1 LSILE
6 ITRKLEFDA
15 GHRIPNH
22 HGQCKHLH
30 GHRYQ
35 LEITISGEMI
45 KKSGASDEGMVLD
58 FGQIKQIAK
67 EQLVDLWDH
76 AFLVARAD
84 TEVLN
89 FLNKLP
95 NHKTVILDEIPTVEN
110 LAEKAFA
117 MLSPLIEKEFE
128 GRIYLKK
135 VRLYETPNCWADVSV
150 SR

>member
-1 LSILE
+1 MSILE

-45 KKSGASDEGMVLD
+45 QKSGASDEGMVLD

-76 AFLVARAD
+76 AFLVAKAD
-84 TEVLN
+84 TEILN

-110 LAEKAFA
+110 LAKKAFA
-117 MLSPLIEKEFE
+117 MLAPLIEKEFE

-135 VRLYETPNCWADVSV
+135 IRLYETPNCWADVSV